1 MSTHYRPDDFDYA
14 LPEEAIALHPAERRD
29 ASRLLHYKA
38 GAIHDYAFSD
48 VTKLLPAGSQLI
60 LNNTRVIHA
69 RLIGQKPTS
78 GKVEIFLLRPADD
91 AVDKAMQA
99 TGLTH
104 WMCLVGGAKRWKE
117 GRVAIEGEGVV
128 IYATVVE
135 KRGDEFLVAL
145 EWTPAKRSFAEVLEL
160 AGRIPLPPYIHREV
174 EENDRLRYQTAFA
187 EKLGSVAAPTAGL
200 HFTDEILAALDV
212 EQVKLTLHVS
222 AGTFKPMSVDSIF
235 DHEMHEEQCEVS
247 RSSIQSL
254 SKPGKKF
261 AVGTTSLRTLESLY
275 WLAEKWRREGKM
287 PRFIDQHEPYKVEPH
302 FARFTDAMAWLNEAL
317 LKEKLDHYGFETSIM
332 IAPGYTIRSIDGI
345 FTNFHMPKSTLL
357 LLVHAIIGDDWRR
370 VYQHALKTDYR
381 FLSYGD
387 SSLLERVSE

>member
-1 MSTHYRPDDFDYA
+1 MSTHYRPEDFDYP
-14 LPEEAIALHPAERRD
+14 LPEAAIALHPAERRD

-38 GAIHDYAFSD
+38 GVIHDYAFSD

-69 RLIGQKPTS
+69 RLIGRKPTG

-91 AVDKAMQA
+91 AVDQAMQA

-104 WMCLVGGAKRWKE
+104 WMCLVGGAKRWKD
-117 GRVAIEGEGVV
+117 GRVAIEGDG
-128 IYATVVE
+128 IALYASVVE

-145 EWTPAKRSFAEVLEL
+145 EWQPAKRSFAEVLESV
-160 AGRIPLPPYIHREV
+160 GRIPLPPYIHREV

-200 HFTDEILAALDV
+200 HFTDEILNALKI

-222 AGTFKPMSVDSIF
+222 AGTFKPMTADSIF
-235 DHEMHEEQCEVS
+235 EHEMHEEQCEVERSAIAMLS
-247 RSSIQSL
+247 REGR
-254 SKPGKKF
+254 KY

-275 WLAEKWRREGKM
+275 WLAEKWRREGHI
-287 PRFIDQHEPYKVEPH
+287 PRFIDQHEPYKVEPF
-302 FARFTDAMAWLNEAL
+302 FASFTEAMAWLYDAL
-317 LKEKLDHYGFETSIM
+317 GKEKLERYGFETSIM
-332 IAPGYTIRSIDGI
+332 IAPGYRVRSIAGI

-357 LLVHAIIGDDWRR
+357 LLVHAIVGDDWRT
-370 VYQHALKTDYR
+370 VYDHALMNGYR

-387 SSLLERVSE
+387 SSLLEL